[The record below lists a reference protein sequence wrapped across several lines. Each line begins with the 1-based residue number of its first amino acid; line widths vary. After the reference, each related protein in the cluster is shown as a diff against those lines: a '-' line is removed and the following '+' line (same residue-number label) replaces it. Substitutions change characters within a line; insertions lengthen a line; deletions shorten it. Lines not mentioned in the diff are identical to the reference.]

1 MGFSLTAFTGLMS
14 DVWAHVWM
22 RQKCLAKWTSYKIHS
37 YQKKWVYRYMC
48 ASSENLVT
56 CYFWVLKLHRA
67 LIYLNTYFFQIY
79 WCFENRPYDLILPGL
94 CMPDF
99 ESSHIGLIISW
110 ADNCIAIEVANQKL
124 GPSPACKPKLQ
135 QAGIYYLVIL
145 ILSDGTLKNN
155 LRAAFLYYMI

>member
-1 MGFSLTAFTGLMS
+1 MYPCLIFKSVIKVIPGSIWCVDFFT
-14 DVWAHVWM
+14 
-22 RQKCLAKWTSYKIHS
+22 
-37 YQKKWVYRYMC
+37 WVDEC
-48 ASSENLVT
+48 SENLVIW
-56 CYFWVLKLHRA
+56 YFWVLKLNWA
-67 LIYLNTYFFQIY
+67 LMYLNMIFFQKD

-135 QAGIYYLVIL
+135 QAGIYYLVIWHC
-145 ILSDGTLKNN
+145 KNKN
-155 LRAAFLYYMI
+155 MFNTVNCYIPGQSFKWWIFF

>member
-1 MGFSLTAFTGLMS
+1 MISYGVFFDSFYR
-14 DVWAHVWM
+14 AHVWCM
-22 RQKCLAKWTSYKIHS
+22 SSSLNAVKVSC
-37 YQKKWVYRYMC
+37 WVYRYIC
-48 ASSENLVT
+48 VSSETSVT

-79 WCFENRPYDLILPGL
+79 WCFENRPYDLILPRL

-135 QAGIYYLVIL
+135 QAGIYYLVL
-145 ILSDGTLKNN
+145 LC
-155 LRAAFLYYMI
+155 FL

>member
-1 MGFSLTAFTGLMS
+1 
-14 DVWAHVWM
+14 M
-22 RQKCLAKWTSYKIHS
+22 RKKCLAKWTSWKIHS

-48 ASSENLVT
+48 VSSENLAT

-67 LIYLNTYFFQIY
+67 LIYLNRISFQMD
-79 WCFENRPYDLILPGL
+79 WWFENRPYDLILPGL

-135 QAGIYYLVIL
+135 QAGIYYLVITFNYCTSTYEKAL
-145 ILSDGTLKNN
+145 EHSFPDKFVVSQNTSIGK
-155 LRAAFLYYMI
+155 